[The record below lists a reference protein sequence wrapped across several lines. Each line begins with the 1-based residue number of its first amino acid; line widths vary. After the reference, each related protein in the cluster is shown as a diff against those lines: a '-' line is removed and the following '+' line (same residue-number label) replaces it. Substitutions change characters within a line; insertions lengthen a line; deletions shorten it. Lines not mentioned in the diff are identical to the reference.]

1 MNQDHNRLQEA
12 ETDSITHPPTNLV
25 DSLDFPERQEL
36 DPKDASPEH
45 TTDLLDIERSI
56 KSLQNTPHIEHQVPP
71 PKGAIVYTLSHSQA
85 IVNIL
90 PCRIGDSIDIV
101 TVKVSS
107 RI

>member
-56 KSLQNTPHIEHQVPP
+56 KSLQNTPHIEHQVPHRRERSCILYRI
-71 PKGAIVYTLSHSQA
+71 ARLLSIFYHVVLV
-85 IVNIL
+85 IPLI
-90 PCRIGDSIDIV
+90 
-101 TVKVSS
+101 
-107 RI
+107 